1 MIAVPFAG
9 SAIRAPQQP
18 VPAGQEPAANIQ
30 VLGND
35 SRTRTSYP
43 SQWEE
48 GAQCTDALLFKG
60 LAEDRVGAYLT
71 EHPSVVEM
79 LPTAVN

>member
-18 VPAGQEPAANIQ
+18 VPAGQEPAANIL

-71 EHPSVVEM
+71 EHPSVFEM

>member
-1 MIAVPFAG
+1 MPILSPV
-9 SAIRAPQQP
+9 APYEHRSSLYRP
-18 VPAGQEPAANIQ
+18 EPAANIL

-35 SRTRTSYP
+35 SRTRASYP
-43 SQWEE
+43 SQREE
-48 GAQCTDALLFKG
+48 GAQCTDTLLFKG